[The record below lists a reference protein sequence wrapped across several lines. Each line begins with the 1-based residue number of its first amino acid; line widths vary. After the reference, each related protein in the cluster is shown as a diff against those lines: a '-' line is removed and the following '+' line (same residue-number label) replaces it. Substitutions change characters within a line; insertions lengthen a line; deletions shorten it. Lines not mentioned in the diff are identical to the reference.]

1 MAGAAGF
8 MITRHGEDFFEF
20 TIGGKHAKKRLEISF
35 SYSLDIDKM
44 NEEIPYKLEPAFVQH
59 YKRGSL
65 LKRGPVKF
73 VPNKEGKVLVYFVN
87 NEFKIDT
94 SIHTLD
100 PANEDDRKI
109 ATIGLIWSYA
119 HNNQMALPRKAVV
132 VQEHYDYFFRQ
143 LSDLE
148 IDTLHTQCWEP
159 LPLDQYVN
167 ENEINHT
174 YITPI
179 DVIHRFLQPYM
190 KEAHEV
196 DADSSTAV
204 ARSFRLRVNL
214 I

>member
-1 MAGAAGF
+1 MK
-8 MITRHGEDFFEF
+8 TRHGEDFFRF
-20 TIGGKHAKKRLEISF
+20 TIGGKYAKKRLEISF
-35 SYSLDIDKM
+35 CYSPDTDKM
-44 NEEIPYKLEPAFVQH
+44 NEQIPYKLEPAFVQH
-59 YKRGSL
+59 YAGGSLVKRGT
-65 LKRGPVKF
+65 VKF
-73 VPNKEGKVLVYFVN
+73 VPNTEGKVLVYFVDD
-87 NEFKIDT
+87 EFRRDT
-94 SIHTLD
+94 SNHTLD

-119 HNNQMALPRKAVV
+119 HNNQMALRRRAVV

-143 LSDLE
+143 LLDLE
-148 IDTLHTQCWEP
+148 IDTSHTQCWEP
-159 LPLDQYVN
+159 LPLDQYEN
-167 ENEINHT
+167 NNEINHT